1 MSTDT
6 VQEPQEATETSPEV
20 VFSQDGNKICCML
33 KGRENLAED
42 PAGFGDTETEAK
54 ANLFQAIHADEDA
67 KPFGAKIIVCA
78 MIDDMPH
85 ELAVAHLRSH
95 TPFTKEAI
103 ETFIDQD
110 WFVDTVKKGIED
122 DNLEVKTM
130 YVICNK

>member
-1 MSTDT
+1 MTAENQT
-6 VQEPQEATETSPEV
+6 PEKKV
-20 VFSQDGNKICCML
+20 IFKQDGDKICATFDDFV
-33 KGRENLAED
+33 NLQES
-42 PAGFGDTETEAK
+42 PAGFGDTEAEAK

-110 WFVDTVKKGIED
+110 
-122 DNLEVKTM
+122 
-130 YVICNK
+130 